1 MIYKVKIDE
10 EIFEVEIT
18 ELHTRPIV
26 VKVDGVEVEV
36 WPEAVASLPAPAPG
50 QPEASAKTAARPAIS
65 VQKAPDNLARV
76 LRAPIPGVL
85 ISVSVQPGVMLS
97 SGQEVCTLEAMKM
110 KNVIRS
116 SRSGKVAAVKV
127 HVGQH
132 VKHHDV
138 LIEYE
143 D

>member
-1 MIYKVKIDE
+1 MIYKVKIDDE
-10 EIFEVEIT
+10 VFEVEIT

-26 VKVDGVEVEV
+26 AKVDGVEVEV

-50 QPEASAKTAARPAIS
+50 RPEAPAKTAARPAIP
-65 VQKAPDNLARV
+65 VQKAPDDLARV

-85 ISVSVQPGVMLS
+85 VSVSVQPGAMLS
-97 SGQEVCTLEAMKM
+97 PGQEVCTLEAMKM

-116 SRSGKVAAVKV
+116 SRSGRVAAVKV

-143 D
+143 E